1 MPWIHAINES
11 AAAEFSEDILNPV
24 HPDKIRTL
32 GTRIRLQPDQV
43 VLDVGA
49 GRCGPARILARD
61 FGVRIVAVEPYEPF
75 LNDARERVAAA
86 GLTDRF
92 EFVQSAGA
100 EFDIEPD
107 RYDAAMCIGAS
118 WAFGGHEGT
127 LRALAAGV
135 RRGGHVVTGEGYA
148 VAGDSSFEG
157 QTLEWVLETFAATGL
172 RVVSLIRPS
181 VDDYDTYYSV
191 QATSLLD
198 WLEAN
203 GADHEVSGWQR
214 DAVNRFAEVNFG
226 WALIAG
232 RKPS

>member
-32 GTRIRLQPDQV
+32 AKRIRLRPGHR
-43 VLDVGA
+43 VLDIGA

-61 FGVRIVAVEPYEPF
+61 FGALVTAVEPYEPF
-75 LNDARERVAAA
+75 LNAARERVAAS
-86 GLTDRF
+86 GLSEQF

-100 EFDIEPD
+100 DFVIEPD

-127 LRALAAGV
+127 LRALARGV
-135 RRGGHVVTGEGYA
+135 KRGGHVVTGEGYS
-148 VAGDSSFEG
+148 VPGDSSFEG
-157 QTLEWVLETFAATGL
+157 QSLRWVLEAFESAGL
-172 RVVSLIRPS
+172 PVVSLIRPS

-198 WLEAN
+198 WLDAN
-203 GADHEVSGWQR
+203 GADDEVDGWRR
-214 DAVNRFAEVNFG
+214 DAVHRFAGVNFG

-232 RKPS
+232 RKT

>member
-1 MPWIHAINES
+1 MPWIHAINET

-32 GTRIRLQPDQV
+32 GKRIRLQPDQH
-43 VLDVGA
+43 VLDIGA

-61 FGVRIVAVEPYEPF
+61 FGVRVTAVEPYEPF

-86 GLTDRF
+86 GLSDRF
-92 EFVQSAGA
+92 DFVQSAGA
-100 EFDIEPD
+100 DFAIEPE

-127 LRALAAGV
+127 LRALAPGV
-135 RRGGHVVTGEGYA
+135 KRGGHVVTGEGWA
-148 VAGDSSFEG
+148 VPGESSFEG
-157 QTLEWVLETFAATGL
+157 QTLQWVLDVFEAAGL
-172 RVVSLIRPS
+172 PVVSLIRPS

-198 WLEAN
+198 WE
-203 GADHEVSGWQR
+203 GADDEVDGWRR
-214 DAVNRFAEVNFG
+214 DAVNRFAQPNFG
-226 WALIAG
+226 WGLIAG
-232 RKPS
+232 RKA